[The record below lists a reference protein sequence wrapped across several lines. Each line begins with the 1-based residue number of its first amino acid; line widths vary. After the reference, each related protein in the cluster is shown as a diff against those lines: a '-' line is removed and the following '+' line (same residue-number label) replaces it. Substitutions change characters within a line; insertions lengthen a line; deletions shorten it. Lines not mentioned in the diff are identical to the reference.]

1 MMGVSSADS
10 LLGIPAGDSAEPGS
24 RSCRISNVKL
34 PPNSPLEGSRI
45 HKGDSLLGLGV
56 YSVPEAARL
65 TGVSASRIRRW
76 LQGYSYNAGGAAR
89 TSLPLWRQQIA
100 SEGSLILSF
109 RDLLEVRFIDAF
121 RRHGVSWKAIRRAA
135 ECAAE
140 IVQDSYP
147 FSTRRFKTDGR
158 SIFAEIVQE
167 TGDESLLDLVKSQ
180 YEFKSIVEP
189 FLFEGLEF
197 STLGIEPVRWWP
209 LGTDRRVVI
218 DPERS
223 FGQPIVDPE
232 SVPTSVLA
240 RAFRA
245 EGSVQGVARWYMV
258 DPKSVEDAV
267 EFEAQH
273 AKAA

>member
-1 MMGVSSADS
+1 MQ
-10 LLGIPAGDSAEPGS
+10 
-24 RSCRISNVKL
+24 L
-34 PPNSPLEGSRI
+34 PPNSPPTGSRT
-45 HKGDSLLGLGV
+45 HEGDSLLGLGV

-65 TGVSASRIRRW
+65 TGVSSSRIRRW
-76 LQGYSYNAGGAAR
+76 LQGYSYASGGASHA
-89 TSLPLWRQQIA
+89 SPPLWRQQIA
-100 SEGSLILSF
+100 SEDSLILSF
-109 RDLLEVRFIDAF
+109 RDMLEVRFVDAF
-121 RRHGVSWKAIRRAA
+121 RRHGVSWKAIRVAA

-140 IVQDSYP
+140 IIHDSYP

-167 TGDESLLDLVKSQ
+167 TGDESLLDLVRSQ

-197 STLGIEPVRWWP
+197 SAVGIEPVRWWP
-209 LGTDRRVVI
+209 LGMNRRVVI

-232 SVPTSVLA
+232 SVPTTVLA

-245 EGSVQGVARWYMV
+245 EGSIQAVARWYMV

-267 EFEAQH
+267 EFEGQH

>member
-1 MMGVSSADS
+1 M
-10 LLGIPAGDSAEPGS
+10 
-24 RSCRISNVKL
+24 RL
-34 PPNSPLEGSRI
+34 PPSSSPQDGGSVA
-45 HKGDSLLGLGV
+45 GESLLGLGV

-65 TGVSASRIRRW
+65 TGVSSRRIRRW
-76 LQGYSYNAGGAAR
+76 VQGYSYVEGGTAH
-89 TSLPLWRQQIA
+89 TSAPLWRRQIA
-100 SEGSLILSF
+100 SEDSLILSF
-109 RDLLEVRFIDAF
+109 RDLLEVRFVDAF
-121 RRHGVSWKAIRRAA
+121 RRHGVSWKAIRVAA

-140 IVQDSYP
+140 IVQDAYP

-158 SIFAEIVQE
+158 SIFAEILQE

-189 FLFEGLEF
+189 FLFDGLEF
-197 STLGIEPVRWWP
+197 SALGIEPVRWWP
-209 LGTDRRVVI
+209 LGMGRRVVI

-232 SVPTSVLA
+232 SVPTRVLA
-240 RAFRA
+240 LAFKA
-245 EGSVQGVARWYMV
+245 EKSIQSVARWYEV
-258 DPKSVEDAV
+258 DPRSVEDAM

>member
-1 MMGVSSADS
+1 MNLSPHSLPQESRNREEGS
-10 LLGIPAGDSAEPGS
+10 LLGI
-24 RSCRISNVKL
+24 
-34 PPNSPLEGSRI
+34 
-45 HKGDSLLGLGV
+45 GV

-65 TGVSASRIRRW
+65 TGVSSSRIRRW
-76 LQGYSYNAGGAAR
+76 LQGYSYTSGGAAR
-89 TSLPLWRQQIA
+89 SSLPLWQRQLA
-100 SEGSLILSF
+100 SEDSLILSF

-121 RRHGVSWKAIRRAA
+121 RRHGVSWKSIRVAA
-135 ECAAE
+135 ECASE
-140 IVQDSYP
+140 IVHDSYP

-158 SIFAEIVQE
+158 SIFAEILQE

-197 STLGIEPVRWWP
+197 SALGIEPVRWWP
-209 LGTDRRVVI
+209 LGRGRRVVV
-218 DPERS
+218 DPERA

-245 EGSVQGVARWYMV
+245 EGSIHAVACWYMV
-258 DPKSVEDAV
+258 DSKSVEDAL
-267 EFEAQH
+267 EFEGQR

>member
-1 MMGVSSADS
+1 MKRPLSSPS
-10 LLGIPAGDSAEPGS
+10 AGD
-24 RSCRISNVKL
+24 K
-34 PPNSPLEGSRI
+34 I
-45 HKGDSLLGLGV
+45 HEGDSLVGLGV

-76 LQGYSYNAGGAAR
+76 LQGSH
-89 TSLPLWRQQIA
+89 TSPPLWRRQIA
-100 SEGSLILSF
+100 SEDSLILSF

-121 RRHGVSWKAIRRAA
+121 RRHGVSWKSIRVAA

-140 IVQDSYP
+140 IVHDSYP

-158 SIFAEIVQE
+158 SIFAEILQE

-197 STLGIEPVRWWP
+197 SALGIEPVRWWP
-209 LGTDRRVVI
+209 LGMNRRVVI

-223 FGQPIVDPE
+223 FGQPVVEPE
-232 SVPTSVLA
+232 SVPTAVLA
-240 RAFRA
+240 RAFKA
-245 EGSVQGVARWYMV
+245 EGSIQAVARWYRV

-267 EFEAQH
+267 EFEGQH

>member
-1 MMGVSSADS
+1 M
-10 LLGIPAGDSAEPGS
+10 
-24 RSCRISNVKL
+24 
-34 PPNSPLEGSRI
+34 
-45 HKGDSLLGLGV
+45 GLGV

-65 TGVSASRIRRW
+65 TGVSPSRIRRW
-76 LQGYSYNAGGAAR
+76 LQGYSYTSGGASR
-89 TSLPLWRQQIA
+89 TSPPLWRQQIA
-100 SEGSLILSF
+100 SEDSLILSF
-109 RDLLEVRFIDAF
+109 RDMLEVRFIDAF
-121 RRHGVSWKAIRRAA
+121 RRHGVSWKSIRVAA

-140 IVQDSYP
+140 IIHDSYP

-180 YEFKSIVEP
+180 YEFKSIVDP

-197 STLGIEPVRWWP
+197 SALGIEPVRWWP

-232 SVPTSVLA
+232 SVPTLILA
-240 RAFRA
+240 RAFKA
-245 EGSVQGVARWYMV
+245 EKSIQAVARWYEV
-258 DPKSVEDAV
+258 DPRSVEDAV